1 MAKFDAEGARAA
13 GYTDAEIA
21 DYLAEQEAF
30 DAAAAREA
38 GYTDADIIG
47 HLSAAPAASADA
59 KPVEEPKSTFI
70 DDAAQLLGVTNRAIL
85 PYVTAAGAGALA
97 GAPFG
102 GVGALPGAAGG
113 VLALGAGDLGT
124 SVYNAG
130 ASLFGGKPMQ
140 LPSETIRQGYEN
152 VGIGRRPQT
161 PGQEVLFSAAEGA
174 AGGLSGAGAFNQLA
188 RKAAPGVTRNVMQE
202 LGRGIGVQTAAGAG
216 AAAAPTIGREYAG
229 IENPLAQFGLSV
241 AGGMA
246 GGRMATPRATPVTS
260 EQFVKQADAAYQRAR
275 DAGVRFD
282 TAAIANLAQD
292 IRKGMS
298 TPDMTFRPKLHP
310 RINAVLEDIDD
321 AVAEAQKNGTP
332 ISFSE
337 LELLRRVARTGARSM
352 DADERRLGA
361 GIIRTIDDFID
372 APPANAVVA
381 GDAPGAASAI
391 KEARTAWRR
400 MSQSDN
406 INDMIIEK
414 ATDSAE
420 GLNANTIRAAA
431 RAINKSES
439 KKRAFDPAIQKQ
451 IKDLGRGTGGLSTLQ
466 TLGTFGPTLPTTP
479 QQAVRALPAAA
490 TLTGA
495 GSAMYSG
502 SPGLALLGAT
512 IAGGGLASRAAANK
526 MALGKVNKML
536 DQTRGTPARE
546 MFTPQIAAQVA
557 QQYNFPDVDP
567 ETGEPLIDID
577 FSEGYAAPMYGRV
590 SKDKQFQNLN
600 KMRR

>member
-47 HLSAAPAASADA
+47 YISAAPV
-59 KPVEEPKSTFI
+59 KPVKREPEPDRS
-70 DDAAQLLGVTNRAIL
+70 AAQYAGVISSALL
-85 PYVTAAGAGALA
+85 PYATAAGAGALA
-97 GAPFG
+97 TGVPTGGLGAP
-102 GVGALPGAAGG
+102 LGAAAG
-113 VLALGAGDLGT
+113 VTALGVADLGT
-124 SVYNAG
+124 AIYNLG
-130 ASLFGGKPMQ
+130 GSLFDAERIP
-140 LPSETIRQGYEN
+140 LPSETIRKGYEN

-161 PGQEVLFSAAEGA
+161 PEQEVLFRTVEGA
-174 AGGLSGAGAFNQLA
+174 GGGLSGATAFKELA
-188 RKAAPGVTRNVMQE
+188 KNATPGVTRNVMQE
-202 LGRGIGVQTAAGAG
+202 LGRAPGVQTAAGAG
-216 AAAAPTIGREYAG
+216 AAAAPTIAREYAG
-229 IENPLAQFGLSV
+229 VENPLAQFGLSV

-361 GIIRTIDDFID
+361 GIIRNIDDFID
-372 APPANAVVA
+372 APPPNAVVA

-406 INDMIIEK
+406 INNMILEK
-414 ATDSAE
+414 AADTAE
-420 GLNANTIRAAA
+420 GVSANTIRQAA
-431 RAINKSES
+431 RSINKSES

-466 TLGTFGPTLPTTP
+466 GLGTFGPTVPTTP
-479 QQAVRALPAAA
+479 QQVVRALPAAA

-512 IAGGGLASRAAANK
+512 VAGGGLASRAAANK

-536 DQTRGTPARE
+536 DQARGTPARE

-567 ETGEPLIDID
+567 ETGEPLVDVD
-577 FSEGYAAPMYGRV
+577 FSEGYAAPIYGRL
-590 SKDKQFQNLN
+590 SKEKQFVNLN
-600 KMRR
+600 AMRR